1 MYLHNSKRSKHER
14 NDYHHMY
21 NDDRNAA
28 TKYLWSP
35 LSTIL
40 IAHLLVGGL
49 AILSRLTE
57 NSTNPPK
64 PNRPRRD
71 PPRLTLIP

>member
-1 MYLHNSKRSKHER
+1 
-14 NDYHHMY
+14 MY

-40 IAHLLVGGL
+40 IALLLVGGL
-49 AILSRLTE
+49 ALFNRLAA
-57 NSTNPPK
+57 NSANLETNEPTPVIQTT
-64 PNRPRRD
+64 P
-71 PPRLTLIP
+71 